1 MTKDKI
7 KTYQGGST
15 GLVQQKGI
23 RSNKK
28 KVKSSYI
35 LKDIKDDL
43 KNRHKLDIVF
53 IQSGMF
59 FSAIEEDADF
69 VEKEF
74 KWNKHDCGGTQPWF
88 VCSCGATKE
97 KEEFIVKKMEAK
109 SLRYAI
115 LRQTKYGETK
125 VTRKVISSYPKDLEG
140 EEF

>member
-7 KTYQGGST
+7 KIYQGGST

-35 LKDIKDDL
+35 YKDIKDDL

-53 IQSGMF
+53 IQGGKF
-59 FSAIEEDADF
+59 FNAIEEDADF

-74 KWNKHDCGGTQPWF
+74 VQG
-88 VCSCGATKE
+88 S
-97 KEEFIVKKMEAK
+97 IM
-109 SLRYAI
+109 
-115 LRQTKYGETK
+115 
-125 VTRKVISSYPKDLEG
+125 SSFK
-140 EEF
+140 